1 MLELFKEK
9 DYGGYAQDNELWVCF
24 SGSNHTTGGNS
35 GSPVL
40 DADGYLMGLN
50 FDRSWEST
58 MSDYMF
64 DPNRC
69 RNIVVDIRYVLWVID
84 KYSNAGHLIEEMELK
99 K

>member
-1 MLELFKEK
+1 
-9 DYGGYAQDNELWVCF
+9 
-24 SGSNHTTGGNS
+24 
-35 GSPVL
+35 VL